1 MVRSPVSVEV
11 VAQLLVE
18 IFDTDAAGNN
28 RLAEPFFAHPLFG
41 FGDDSLAQVMPAVFR
56 QHDDAPDFGGFA
68 IDTEPAACCH
78 RVNIIEGKDVM
89 AIRTVLRIDFGVER
103 NLMLAHHRL
112 DAHIVGTSAFAFFCY
127 ADDLHERNRLFFFGN
142 AHELHGGFPRL
153 AVFETVAL
161 AAAVTGVGKFFHEGF
176 PTFKLAVLDESIQID
191 SVSGPA
197 G

>member
-1 MVRSPVSVEV
+1 MVRFAVFVKA
-11 VAQLLVE
+11 VAQFLVE

-28 RLAEPFFAHPLFG
+28 RLAESFFAHPLFG

-56 QHDDAPDFGGFA
+56 QHDDAPDFRGFA
-68 IDTEPAACCH
+68 IDTKPAASGH
-78 RVNIIEGKDVM
+78 GVDIVESEDVV
-89 AIRTVLRIDFGVER
+89 ALFAVLRIDFGVER
-103 NLMLAHHRL
+103 NLMLTHHRL

-127 ADDLHERNRLFFFGN
+127 ADDFHERNRLFFFGN

-161 AAAVTGVGKFFHEGF
+161 AAAITGVGKFFHEGF
-176 PTFKLAVLDESIQID
+176 PTFELAVLDESIQID